1 MEPNA
6 VEPNPLYIPRK
17 PPVFQNPVLD
27 CNRVLIVSN
36 GNIMISADKP
46 AKLPAYVPHEIF
58 LFIEPFNDDHHNH
71 YNIKTLQTL
80 KLKSK
85 VLTISEVLIDV
96 FSTIIVF
103 KF

>member
-1 MEPNA
+1 MT
-6 VEPNPLYIPRK
+6 
-17 PPVFQNPVLD
+17 
-27 CNRVLIVSN
+27 
-36 GNIMISADKP
+36 SADKP

-58 LFIEPFNDDHHNH
+58 LFIESFNDDHHNH
-71 YNIKTLQTL
+71 YNIKTLLQTL